1 MTDFT
6 NLDLGKLPEIPDLKL
21 SSEWNSVVSYV
32 WISEE
37 LISYYLGISNLEG
50 VGWLFDNW
58 LRIERELI
66 MHGKVAVVYYGKK
79 FLIANINNIES
90 NFEGVI
96 TKLKITFLGDDTVR
110 DFTSKQDR
118 LVIFRNNVFAKG
130 DFANLV
136 NETKKLDMYLELI
149 RHSLEM
155 TKDTLIIKTKGKI
168 SAKAEQNII
177 EGLAKGKL
185 VNIYYED
192 KRTKQPVDPSSYSY
206 ELKGGDWKQR
216 EFYWKEYDRVLEAIY
231 HKYKIRHIDSADK
244 FSRTNN
250 PEVYSNLASYWAWE
264 KQRGQERVV
273 GIREFMEKF
282 PKEGQYNL
290 KYGFIFSSHS
300 QQEENK
306 VSEDQKEENKEEK
319 KSENKVSSKQKE
331 RIEVVEEKLKMK

>member
-1 MTDFT
+1 
-6 NLDLGKLPEIPDLKL
+6 
-21 SSEWNSVVSYV
+21 
-32 WISEE
+32 
-37 LISYYLGISNLEG
+37 
-50 VGWLFDNW
+50 
-58 LRIERELI
+58 

-192 KRTKQPVDPSSYSY
+192 KRTKQPVDPNSYSY
-206 ELKGGDWKQR
+206 ELKGGD
-216 EFYWKEYDRVLEAIY
+216 
-231 HKYKIRHIDSADK
+231 
-244 FSRTNN
+244 
-250 PEVYSNLASYWAWE
+250 
-264 KQRGQERVV
+264 
-273 GIREFMEKF
+273 
-282 PKEGQYNL
+282 
-290 KYGFIFSSHS
+290 
-300 QQEENK
+300 
-306 VSEDQKEENKEEK
+306 
-319 KSENKVSSKQKE
+319 
-331 RIEVVEEKLKMK
+331 